1 MGRPK
6 GSKNKPKAQAVIKP
20 VNKGGRPKIE
30 IDFETVDKLIA
41 IQCTGEEIASVLN
54 VSYDTL
60 EKRIKEVFNVGFT
73 EYFEQKSGVGKASL
87 RRRQFQL
94 AESGNATMLV
104 WLGKQWLNQ
113 KDRSEVD
120 TNLTTDKLDVLL
132 SQFDDTDDEA

>member
-6 GSKNKPKAQAVIKP
+6 GSKNKTVKP
-20 VNKGGRPKIE
+20 SINKGGRPKISV
-30 IDFETVDKLIA
+30 DFETIDKLMA

-60 EKRIKEVFNVGFT
+60 EKRIKEEYGLSFT
-73 EYFEQKSGVGKASL
+73 EYFSQKSGVGRASL

-94 AESGNATMLV
+94 AESGNPTMLV

-113 KDRSEVD
+113 KDRSEID
-120 TNLTTDKLDVLL
+120 TNYQTDKLDMLIK
-132 SQFDDTDDEA
+132 QFDDTDTEA